1 MRNDMESL
9 SPITPARVCNES
21 APERGIALSR
31 PRAIAGTPIFDGE
44 RARRGYALNRLCFS
58 LNVRENRDAL
68 LRDEDDYCR
77 QYGLNEEQ
85 IEAVRS
91 RNVQAL
97 LSAGGNIYYLAKLIG
112 CFGMNVQDIGAQQT
126 GMSVEAFRAKLRA
139 AGAA

>member
-21 APERGIALSR
+21 SPQRGNALSR

-68 LRDEDDYCR
+68 LRDEDAYCR

-85 IEAVRS
+85 MEAVRS

-97 LSAGGNIYYLAKLIG
+97 LSAGGNIYYLAKLVG

>member
-9 SPITPARVCNES
+9 SPISPARVCNE
-21 APERGIALSR
+21 ATAERGNVFRAC
-31 PRAIAGTPIFDGE
+31 AIAGTPIFDGE

-68 LRDEDDYCR
+68 LSDEDAYCR
-77 QYGLNEEQ
+77 QYGLDQEQ

-91 RNVQAL
+91 RNVLAL
-97 LSAGGNIYYLAKLIG
+97 LSAGENIYYLAKLAG